1 MTSGFEFLVESISST
16 LLRSSK
22 LKVHLDEDS
31 LDMLD
36 ELVQGQAY
44 DVEQLATDLL
54 TKAIHEYY
62 QATTEKVHLW
72 ESLSERQQ
80 QVAALVCLRYTN
92 DQIAKKLHI
101 SPYTVKTHVSDI
113 LRKFNVRSR
122 YQLGYM
128 LRRWNFSS
136 FDK

>member
-1 MTSGFEFLVESISST
+1 M
-16 LLRSSK
+16 
-22 LKVHLDEDS
+22 DEDS

-92 DQIAKKLHI
+92 DQIAKKLQI

-128 LRRWNFSS
+128 LRRWNFNS

>member
-1 MTSGFEFLVESISST
+1 MGTRHKHAIALLFNQHIKLMTSGFEFLVESISST

-44 DVEQLATDLL
+44 DVVELATDLL

-62 QATTEKVHLW
+62 QATSEKVQRRRVRGSHRAARPHQTSSRQV
-72 ESLSERQQ
+72 SL
-80 QVAALVCLRYTN
+80 
-92 DQIAKKLHI
+92 
-101 SPYTVKTHVSDI
+101 
-113 LRKFNVRSR
+113 
-122 YQLGYM
+122 
-128 LRRWNFSS
+128 
-136 FDK
+136 

>member
-1 MTSGFEFLVESISST
+1 MTSGFEFLIESISST
-16 LLRSSK
+16 LLRSPK
-22 LKVHLDEDS
+22 LKVQLDEDS

-44 DVEQLATDLL
+44 GVEELATSLL
-54 TKAIHEYY
+54 IKAIHEYY
-62 QATTEKVHLW
+62 QATSEKVRLW

-92 DQIAKKLHI
+92 DEIAEKLHI

-128 LRRWNFSS
+128 LRRWNFNN
-136 FDK
+136 FDP

>member
-1 MTSGFEFLVESISST
+1 
-16 LLRSSK
+16 

-44 DVEQLATDLL
+44 DIEQLATDLL

-62 QATTEKVHLW
+62 QATTDKVHLW

>member
-1 MTSGFEFLVESISST
+1 MTSGFEFLIESISST

-22 LKVHLDEDS
+22 LKVHLDENS

-44 DVEQLATDLL
+44 SVEELATDLL

-62 QATTEKVHLW
+62 QATSEKVHLW

-80 QVAALVCLRYTN
+80 QVTALICLRYTN
-92 DQIAKKLHI
+92 DEIAKKLHI
-101 SPYTVKTHVSDI
+101 SPDTVKSHVSNI

-122 YQLGYM
+122 YQLGYI
-128 LRRWNFSS
+128 LRRWNFNN
-136 FDK
+136 FDP

>member
-16 LLRSSK
+16 LLRSPK
-22 LKVHLDEDS
+22 LKVKLDEDS

-44 DVEQLATDLL
+44 GVEELATSLL
-54 TKAIHEYY
+54 IKAIHEYY
-62 QATTEKVHLW
+62 QATSEKVRLW

-92 DQIAKKLHI
+92 DEIAEKLHI
-101 SPYTVKTHVSDI
+101 SSDTVKTHVGNI

-128 LRRWNFSS
+128 LRRWDFNNF
-136 FDK
+136 DQ